1 MSAGGR
7 GAERGRTPGIRGGMG
22 RTIGLV
28 ARAGGA
34 WFYAV
39 IVAMSVT
46 GLGFAVELFLG
57 RALVGRLT
65 GPDGPSGTTG
75 TWLLLGGAVLVAA
88 GIAFGQLASTGLHRL
103 LAEKVIYWCNEQVV
117 RLTAECETREFDSP
131 DFHDRIRRARNG
143 AQSSITIALAAPQLV
158 ASAVTSLGLLAAVGA
173 TAPVL
178 IPIALLSGVPLLIA
192 GRANAREM
200 YSFSF
205 GNTPNDRERFQL
217 EEVLGSR
224 DQAAEVRVFGI
235 EDFLVRRWKVLYD
248 ERIAGLTVLVRNF
261 LRRSLLAAAGAAISL
276 VLTLGSLVW
285 LLTTHHINVLAAAT
299 AAVSVILLADQA
311 QRMAGNV
318 GQLREET
325 VQVADFY
332 STTLLLAP
340 PLLRCGRASSV
351 TTLLLAPPLLRCG
364 RASSVATRTAA
375 RQLPVRPAGARLLH
389 MRVDG
394 VTFTYPSA
402 GMPALRDVTFD
413 LAADEMVAIV
423 GHNGSGKTTLAKLV
437 CGLYEADAGVVT
449 WNGRPIR
456 EQDVGRQLG
465 AVFQTFARYWFSARD
480 NIAVG
485 AVADGLEPDQ
495 AKVEAA
501 AREAGAH
508 GFLASLPQGYDTRLA
523 VELDGG
529 TDLSLGQWQRVAIAR
544 VLYRQPSFVVLDEPT
559 ASLDAEAE
567 AELFETLARLRGGR
581 TVVMISHRFSTVR
594 SADRILVLE
603 QGRLIEQGSHE
614 QLMALGGSYARM
626 YSVQA
631 AAFV

>member
-1 MSAGGR
+1 MKGGTAPK
-7 GAERGRTPGIRGGMG
+7 GGTGMKGSIR

-28 ARAGGA
+28 ARAGGSS
-34 WFYAV
+34 FYAV

-57 RALVGRLT
+57 RELVGRLT
-65 GPDGPSGTTG
+65 GADGPSSSAG
-75 TWLLLGGAVLVAA
+75 TWLLLAGAVVVAA

-103 LAEKVIYWCNEQVV
+103 LAERVMYWCNEQVL
-117 RLTAECETREFDSP
+117 RLTAECETREFDTP
-131 DFHDRIRRARNG
+131 DFHDRIRRARTG
-143 AQSSITIALAAPQLV
+143 AGSSITIAMAAPQLV
-158 ASAVTSLGLLAAVGA
+158 ASAITSIGLLAAVGA

-178 IPIALLSGVPLLIA
+178 IPVALLSGVPLLVA
-192 GRANAREM
+192 GRANGEEM

-205 GNTPNDRERFQL
+205 GNTPDDRERFQL
-217 EEVLGSR
+217 EGVLGSR

-235 EDFLVRRWKVLYD
+235 QDFLVRRWKVLYD
-248 ERIAGLTVLVRNF
+248 ERIAGLTVLVRGF
-261 LRRSLLAAAGAAISL
+261 IRRSVLAAAGAAISL
-276 VLTLGSLVW
+276 VLVLGSLVW
-285 LLTTHHINVLAAAT
+285 LLNTGRIDVLAAAT

-311 QRMAGNV
+311 QKIAGNI
-318 GQLREET
+318 GQLREQT

-332 STTLLLAP
+332 ETTS
-340 PLLRCGRASSV
+340 R
-351 TTLLLAPPLLRCG
+351 
-364 RASSVATRTAA
+364 RTA
-375 RQLPVRPAGARLLH
+375 QGRPALPEGGPLST

-402 GMPALRDVTFD
+402 DIPALRDVSFE
-413 LAADEMVAIV
+413 LEADEMVAIV
-423 GHNGSGKTTLAKLV
+423 GPNGSGKTTLAKLL
-437 CGLYEADAGVVT
+437 CGLYEEDTGVVT

-456 EQDVGRQLG
+456 ERNVGRQVG

-485 AVADGLEPDQ
+485 AVADGIEPDQ
-495 AKVEAA
+495 AKVEEA
-501 AREAGAH
+501 AREAGADE
-508 GFLASLPQGYDTRLA
+508 FLASLADGYDTRLA

-529 TDLSLGQWQRVAIAR
+529 VDLSLGQWQRVAIAR

-567 AELFETLARLRGGR
+567 AALFETLARLRGGR

-603 QGRLIEQGSHE
+603 HGRLIEQGSHDD
-614 QLMALGGSYARM
+614 LMALDGRYARM

>member
-1 MSAGGR
+1 M
-7 GAERGRTPGIRGGMG
+7 
-22 RTIGLV
+22 
-28 ARAGGA
+28 
-34 WFYAV
+34 
-39 IVAMSVT
+39 
-46 GLGFAVELFLG
+46 
-57 RALVGRLT
+57 
-65 GPDGPSGTTG
+65 
-75 TWLLLGGAVLVAA
+75 LVAA

-103 LAEKVIYWCNEQVV
+103 LAERVMYWCNEQVV
-117 RLTAECETREFDSP
+117 RLTAECETREFDTP

-143 AQSSITIALAAPQLV
+143 ASSSITIAMAAPQLV
-158 ASAVTSLGLLAAVGA
+158 AATITSLGLIAAVGA

-178 IPIALLSGVPLLIA
+178 IPVALLSGVPLLLA
-192 GRANAREM
+192 GRANGEEM

-217 EEVLGSR
+217 EGVLGSR

-235 EDFLVRRWKVLYD
+235 QDFLVRRWKVLYD
-248 ERIAGLTVLVRNF
+248 ERIAGLTVLVRGF
-261 LRRSLLAAAGAAISL
+261 IRRSALAAGGAAISL
-276 VLTLGSLVW
+276 VLVLGSLVW
-285 LLTTHHINVLAAAT
+285 LLTTGRIDVLAAAT

-311 QRMAGNV
+311 QKIAGNV
-318 GQLREET
+318 GQLREQT

-332 STTLLLAP
+332 ETTS
-340 PLLRCGRASSV
+340 R
-351 TTLLLAPPLLRCG
+351 
-364 RASSVATRTAA
+364 RTAA
-375 RQLPVRPAGARLLH
+375 QGRPARPQGEPLSH
-389 MRVDG
+389 MRVHE

-402 GMPALRDVTFD
+402 EFPALQDVSFE
-413 LAADEMVAIV
+413 LEAGEMVAIV
-423 GHNGSGKTTLAKLV
+423 GHNGSGKTTLAKLL

-456 EQDVGRQLG
+456 ELDVGRQLG

-485 AVADGLEPDQ
+485 AVADGIEPDQ
-495 AKVEAA
+495 AKVEEA
-501 AREAGAH
+501 AREAGADE
-508 GFLASLPQGYDTRLA
+508 FLASPARGYDTRLA
-523 VELDGG
+523 VELDNGV
-529 TDLSLGQWQRVAIAR
+529 DLSLGQWQRVAIAR

-567 AELFETLARLRGGR
+567 AALFETLSRLRGGR

-603 QGRLIEQGSHE
+603 GGRLIEQGSHDE
-614 QLMALGGSYARM
+614 LMALDGRYARM